1 MPAFLRSQM
10 CTFMETPSFRSGES
24 YPREEDASCRLRPSL
39 AAAQHVAPATA
50 PADVE
55 PSAAVQSIGLRPT
68 SERVVAALAL
78 QAVPATLAPELVVAA
93 GPDQPIVARL
103 AGDEVVAGASLHPV
117 VPQPGTDP
125 IRAAQ
130 ARHHVVATER
140 QDDVPS
146 PGPGDG
152 VGGVRAGDGGRLAQA
167 LDLGRLAKLH
177 RADVTART
185 LGSVHPPLI
194 VRLAGRPPGS
204 RRRRVP
210 PVDRGRLP
218 SGSMGVGGTTVV
230 RQRSDLWIL
239 SRDVG
244 GHQAGA
250 AGGILDQVVAL
261 GGHRTLAV
269 VGLGARSGRT
279 VAVVPHERVPERE
292 RPGAGVLDA
301 APFAAVGVGV
311 GYVLGH
317 SGVGERGV
325 RAVAVQTPTVSL
337 GLIP

>member
-68 SERVVAALAL
+68 SERVVAALA
-78 QAVPATLAPELVVAA
+78 
-93 GPDQPIVARL
+93 
-103 AGDEVVAGASLHPV
+103 PV

-152 VGGVRAGDGGRLAQA
+152 VRGVRAGDG
-167 LDLGRLAKLH
+167 
-177 RADVTART
+177 
-185 LGSVHPPLI
+185 
-194 VRLAGRPPGS
+194 
-204 RRRRVP
+204 
-210 PVDRGRLP
+210 
-218 SGSMGVGGTTVV
+218 
-230 RQRSDLWIL
+230 
-239 SRDVG
+239 
-244 GHQAGA
+244 
-250 AGGILDQVVAL
+250 
-261 GGHRTLAV
+261 
-269 VGLGARSGRT
+269 
-279 VAVVPHERVPERE
+279 
-292 RPGAGVLDA
+292 
-301 APFAAVGVGV
+301 
-311 GYVLGH
+311 
-317 SGVGERGV
+317 
-325 RAVAVQTPTVSL
+325 
-337 GLIP
+337 